1 MAIPESGPIS
11 LAMIQTEFGG
21 PTSPISLGSYYKNG
35 AYVTATT
42 FAPNVPTSGKISLSD
57 FYGSRKLTL
66 YTLTYTGDGSFV
78 LPGTFVGNVIVN
90 SMLGAGGGGGGGDG
104 GRSGYSGYAGG
115 TVVNGNISA
124 SAGDTVSVFTGA
136 PGAGGVGNQS
146 GAPGGAGGISGWG
159 NWSSLELLSNP
170 INFQSQNNNYCAF
183 LNQYGIWNYSQEYPS
198 FDQTVTVNF
207 PYSSVFTVTGSADN
221 YGSILLDGTTILSL
235 DGYSTTYQTQLF
247 ITQGAHAVRLLATNT
262 DGPGSIGATI
272 TGGFYGGN
280 GGSAGTNGASGGGG
294 GGGAASII
302 AINGTIQ
309 AVAPGGGGGGGS
321 GLRSD
326 GRPNQNSRGNNG
338 TYNGGV
344 GQSKSGDGGGAG
356 GGGAGYNGGAGGAVY
371 GGDDGA
377 FSGENGA
384 WLPAGGTASMGS
396 NGGAGSAGN
405 GSAGTGGVVTVSY
418 YA

>member
-42 FAPNVPTSGKISLSD
+42 FSPNVPTSGKISLSD
-57 FYGSRKLTL
+57 FYGSRRLTL

-104 GRSGYSGYAGG
+104 GRSGYTGYAGG

-136 PGAGGVGNQS
+136 PGAGGVGNNS

-170 INFQSQNNNYCAF
+170 INFQSQNNAYCAF
-183 LNQYGIWNYSQEYPS
+183 LNQYGIWNYSVGYPS
-198 FDQTVTVNF
+198 FDQTVTVTF

-221 YGSILLDGTTILSL
+221 YGSILLDGTTILSIN
-235 DGYSTTYQTQLF
+235 GYGATDQTQLF
-247 ITQGAHAVRLLATNT
+247 IAQGAHAVRLLATDT
-262 DGPGSIGATI
+262 GLPGSIGATI

-280 GGSAGTNGASGGGG
+280 GGSAGTNGSSGGGG

-321 GLRSD
+321 GYRSD

-338 TYNGGV
+338 TYNGGN
-344 GQSKSGDGGGAG
+344 GASKDGDGGGAG

-396 NGGAGSAGN
+396 NGGAGSPGN
-405 GSAGTGGVVTVSY
+405 GSSGTGGVVTVSY